1 MAVIAKFRGSTVRR
15 SPETLLKLSLTLL
28 TLAVCLLS
36 APRSQGGSPAL
47 PLATP
52 TEAGMSAAVLNAGVG
67 LFREA
72 LETDDL
78 RGAVLLVARH
88 GKVVLHEA
96 VGWRDKENRLPME
109 RDTLFRMASNTKPV
123 VAAAILMLA
132 DEKKLSL
139 DDNVRRYIPSFDNY
153 RAGSI
158 KIKHLLSHTSGM
170 RIPVIFYSPLIQRS
184 ADHPNAPSLVD
195 EVSRFGEVGAEFPP
209 GTTYSYNNPG
219 FNTLGA
225 IVEIV
230 SGQPLENFLRE
241 RIYEPLG
248 MTVTSNHES
257 KSPAEKMSVVY
268 ERKDGQWSVKWK
280 PGDEPDYPFVR
291 ASGGMISSAADY
303 VRFCQMFL
311 NGGEFD
317 GKRLLAE
324 ASVRVAT
331 FPHTRALY
339 SEDEQ
344 EKMNSFYGYGWQVY
358 KNGVF
363 AHGGS
368 DGTFAWVDP
377 NNGLI
382 GVVFTQ
388 SPGGKIPRSQFMK
401 VVEAALHAPS
411 D

>member
-1 MAVIAKFRGSTVRR
+1 M
-15 SPETLLKLSLTLL
+15 KLATTLL
-28 TLAVCLLS
+28 TMAACLL
-36 APRSQGGSPAL
+36 PVQFSQAASPAL
-47 PLATP
+47 PLTTP
-52 TEAGMSAAVLNAGVG
+52 AEAGMSAGVLEAGVG

-72 LETDDL
+72 VENDGL

-109 RDTLFRMASNTKPV
+109 RDTLFRMASNTKPL
-123 VAAAILMLA
+123 VAAAILLLA

-139 DDNVRRYIPSFDNY
+139 DDNVREYIPSFDNY

-184 ADHPNAPSLVD
+184 AEHPNAPSLVD
-195 EVSRFGEVGAEFPP
+195 EVARFGEIGAEFPP

-230 SGQPLENFLRE
+230 SGQPLDEFLRR
-241 RIYEPLG
+241 RIYQPLG
-248 MTVTSNHES
+248 MTETFNHET
-257 KSPAEKMSVVY
+257 KSPADKMSVVY

-280 PGDEPDYPFVR
+280 PGDESDYPFVR

-311 NGGEFD
+311 NGGELD
-317 GKRLLAE
+317 GRRILSE
-324 ASVRVAT
+324 ESVRAAT
-331 FPHTRALY
+331 FPHTRALF
-339 SEDEQ
+339 SEEQ
-344 EKMNSFYGYGWQVY
+344 QTKSSSFYGYGWQVHN
-358 KNGVF
+358 NGIF
-363 AHGGS
+363 GHGGS
-368 DGTFAWVDP
+368 DGTYAWVDP
-377 NNGLI
+377 KNDLI
-382 GVVFTQ
+382 GLVFTQ
-388 SPGGKIPRSQFMK
+388 SPGGSIPRNQFMK
-401 VVEAALHAPS
+401 VVEAALYARG